1 MEKIDKTFN
10 LTKLKRNQ
18 ASKKKKNIYFLAK
31 SIKINVTRYRVS
43 TFFKKKNF
51 TQLLPSYL
59 FIPFIIKI
67 FPFSSTLRETNAR
80 KKKKK
85 KENIVSKLQ
94 KHERKP
100 DQNFDR
106 NNHNTEIYHVRSNR
120 MMSRLSTHHF

>member
-18 ASKKKKNIYFLAK
+18 ASKKKKKNIYFLAK

-67 FPFSSTLRETNAR
+67 FPFSSTLRETNTQ
-80 KKKKK
+80 KKK
-85 KENIVSKLQ
+85 KENISKLQ

>member
-67 FPFSSTLRETNAR
+67 FPFRSTLRETNAR

-85 KENIVSKLQ
+85 
-94 KHERKP
+94 ERK
-100 DQNFDR
+100 
-106 NNHNTEIYHVRSNR
+106 H
-120 MMSRLSTHHF
+120 RLKITKTREETGSKF